1 MRSVTELRSFSKK
14 IRAAANR
21 AERLKM
27 TKRVTYHL
35 DDGDAASPSEMA
47 APGEYTHQV
56 LDRLG
61 YDFYPVGFDTAGNVG
76 PIANRLLRAVTR
88 TPHGRGSSD
97 SPFVYWRNRLAF
109 VARVSAIDTY
119 IARSYLCI
127 RSANAPS
134 DPPPAVHL

>member
-1 MRSVTELRSFSKK
+1 MRSATRLRTFSKK
-14 IRAAANR
+14 IRAAANE
-21 AERLKM
+21 AERQKM

-35 DDGDAASPSEMA
+35 DESGAPSPSGVA
-47 APGEYTHQV
+47 VSGEPTHKV

-61 YDFYPVGFDTAGNVG
+61 FDFYPVGFDTAGNVG

-109 VARVSAIDTY
+109 VARVSAIKTY
-119 IARSYLCI
+119 ITRAYLCI
-127 RSANAPS
+127 RAANAPS
-134 DPPPAVHL
+134 DFPPAVHL